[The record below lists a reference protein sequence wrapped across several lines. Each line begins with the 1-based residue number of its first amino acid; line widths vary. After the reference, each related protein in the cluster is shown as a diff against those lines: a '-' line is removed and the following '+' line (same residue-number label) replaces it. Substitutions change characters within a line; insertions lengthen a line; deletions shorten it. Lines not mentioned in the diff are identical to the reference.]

1 VISPP
6 GDGRAPRWPEAEERG
21 WYRRDRVYIFWSDE
35 GVPIGDHIGRFEFAT
50 EKSYLYDVEPIGDL
64 ETDPAGG
71 GHDSWQCCVSARVL
85 SFRLWL
91 VVRSL
96 PYEFAPR
103 HKPTAA
109 DDHRGP
115 LHNPG
120 DSRDAAADHRSSNW
134 DLFDVIPVE
143 RDYRRLPGA
152 GRC

>member
-1 VISPP
+1 MPSLVGSEMCI
-6 GDGRAPRWPEAEERG
+6 
-21 WYRRDRVYIFWSDE
+21 RDS
-35 GVPIGDHIGRFEFAT
+35 PIGDHIGRYEFAT
-50 EKSYLYDVEPIGDL
+50 E
-64 ETDPAGG
+64 
-71 GHDSWQCCVSARVL
+71 SARVL

-109 DDHRGP
+109 DDHRRP